1 MSSFEQQRQI
11 LLSNLAA
18 HAAPARRRLCLSL
31 ADASRL
37 AGLTP
42 ELLTAVER
50 GAGCTLCLGSLQHL
64 TAFLGL
70 TGCGLPRP
78 KPAGMQ

>member
-1 MSSFEQQRQI
+1 MNSIEQQRQV
-11 LLSNLAA
+11 LLGNLAA
-18 HAAPARRRLCLSL
+18 HATSARRRLCLSL
-31 ADASRL
+31 TDAARL
-37 AGLTP
+37 ASLTP
-42 ELLTAVER
+42 ELLTAVEC
-50 GAGCTLCLGSLQHL
+50 GASCTLSLAALEHL